1 MEALQ
6 KARRRLTV
14 PVIFLVFVLTPLIE
28 IWLFLKVGAWI
39 GIWPTLGTVIITA
52 FAGVSLLRWQGIST
66 LARAR
71 SKMGNHQLPAEEIG
85 EGILLAIAG
94 AVLLTPG
101 FFTDLIGFLLL
112 VPAVRVL
119 VLSRFILPRIV
130 AFRVNEYQS
139 GDIIEGESYREEE
152 KDSLGS

>member
-1 MEALQ
+1 M
-6 KARRRLTV
+6 
-14 PVIFLVFVLTPLIE
+14 PVVFLIFVLTPLIE

-39 GIWPTLGTVIITA
+39 GIWPTLATVIITA
-52 FAGVSLLRWQGIST
+52 FVGVSLLRLQGIST

-71 SKMGNHQLPAEEIG
+71 SKIDNHQLPAEEIG

-101 FFTDLIGFLLL
+101 FFTDAVGFLLL
-112 VPAVRVL
+112 LPGVRKL
-119 VLSRFILPRIV
+119 VLSRLIMPRII
-130 AFRVNEYQS
+130 AYRVSEYDS

-152 KDSLGS
+152 KDSLGP

>member
-1 MEALQ
+1 M
-6 KARRRLTV
+6 
-14 PVIFLVFVLTPLIE
+14 PVVFLIFVLTPLIE

-39 GIWPTLGTVIITA
+39 GIWPTLATVIITA
-52 FAGVSLLRWQGIST
+52 FVGVSLLRWQGINT

-71 SKMGNHQLPAEEIG
+71 GKINNHQLPAEEMG

-101 FFTDLIGFLLL
+101 FFTDAVGFLLL
-112 VPAVRVL
+112 VPGLRRGVL
-119 VLSRFILPRIV
+119 NRLILPRIV
-130 AFRVNEYQS
+130 AYRVSEYDS

-152 KDSLGS
+152 KDSLSP